1 MSLKQCGYS
10 GCPNL
15 IPVGTSRCRH
25 HNDLTTEGPSIGT
38 RTVRKVV
45 HPNPVA
51 EPPVGILGRISRA
64 IGRSYIT
71 KESR

>member
-1 MSLKQCGYS
+1 MLKQCGYS

-25 HNDLTTEGPSIGT
+25 HNDLAIDGPSVGR
-38 RTVRKVV
+38 RTVRRAAHRVA
-45 HPNPVA
+45 VA

-64 IGRSYIT
+64 LGRSYIP
-71 KESR
+71 KEMT